1 MASKLTK
8 KNALIC
14 GDDRSLVV
22 TFPMDITGYDI
33 FFTVKDING
42 LTPDNDTDAIIA
54 KDTSNG
60 ITIIGS
66 VATIALS
73 NTDTRVT
80 PGQYVYDIQAVSPAN
95 KVSSTKQQDIEF
107 VQDVTKDI

>member
-14 GDDRSLVV
+14 GDDRSLLV
-22 TFPMDITGYDI
+22 TFPMDITGYDV
-33 FFTVKDING
+33 FFTVKDVNN
-42 LTPDNDTDAIIA
+42 LTTDTDEDAVIA

-60 ITIIGS
+60 VTILS
-66 VATIALS
+66 TVATITLS

-80 PGQYVYDIQAVSPAN
+80 PGQYVYDIQAVSPAG
-95 KVSSTKQQDIEF
+95 KVSSTKKQDIEF
-107 VQDVTKDI
+107 VSDVTKDI

>member
-14 GDDRSLVV
+14 GDDRSLIV
-22 TFPMDITGYDI
+22 TFPMDITGYDV
-33 FFTVKDING
+33 FFTVKDVNG
-42 LTPDNDTDAIIA
+42 LTTNNDNDAIIA

-60 ITIIGS
+60 VTILLN

-80 PGQYVYDIQAVSPAN
+80 PGQYVYDIQAVSPTG
-95 KVSSTKQQDIEF
+95 KVASTRQQEIEF

>member
-1 MASKLTK
+1 MATKLTK

-14 GDDRSLVV
+14 GDDRSLIV
-22 TFPMDITGYDI
+22 TFPMVITGYQI
-33 FFTVKDING
+33 FFTVKDVNG
-42 LTPDNDTDAIIA
+42 LTPDDDTDAIIA
-54 KDTSNG
+54 KDITNG
-60 ITIIGS
+60 ITILGN

>member
-1 MASKLTK
+1 MAVKLTK

-14 GDDRSLVV
+14 GDDRSLIV

-33 FFTVKDING
+33 FFTVKSSEG
-42 LTPDNDTDAIIA
+42 LTPDNDIDAVIA
-54 KDTSNG
+54 KDTANG
-60 ITIIGS
+60 VTILGS

-80 PGQYVYDIQAVSPAN
+80 PGQYVYDIQAVSPGGL
-95 KVSSTKQQDIEF
+95 VSSTKKQEIEF
-107 VQDVTKDI
+107 VSDVTKDI

>member
-1 MASKLTK
+1 MAVKLTK

-14 GDDRSLVV
+14 GDDRSLIV

-42 LTPDNDTDAIIA
+42 LTPNDDTDAIIA

-60 ITIIGS
+60 VTILGS
-66 VATIALS
+66 VATISLS

-80 PGQYVYDIQAVSPAN
+80 PGQYVYDIQSVSPGGL
-95 KVSSTKQQDIEF
+95 VSSTKQQDIEF

>member
-1 MASKLTK
+1 MATKLTK

-14 GDDRSLVV
+14 GDDRSLIV
-22 TFPMDITGYDI
+22 TFPMDITGYQV

-54 KDTSNG
+54 KDITNG
-60 ITIIGS
+60 ITILS
-66 VATIALS
+66 NVATIALS

-80 PGQYVYDIQAVSPAN
+80 PGQYVYDIQAVSPLG